1 MNHCGY
7 VLVSSVSSTFYSFL
21 PTPNNIEPRA
31 QQIDSNRCIFGDTEQ
46 GTHRNT
52 PRNTWSIF
60 TIASPKVLRR
70 NVTLLH
76 VNFKSGVLETVHQQ
90 RKSQSCQTTVNVLH
104 GVDAIYFTRKNCGHA
119 GNPNHEPTLTM
130 FISYFIF
137 LYIFVM
143 NLSSESA
150 RSAFKEETQMARWPR
165 T

>member
-7 VLVSSVSSTFYSFL
+7 VLVSSISSTFASFL

-60 TIASPKVLRR
+60 TIASPKVLGR

-76 VNFKSGVLETVHQQ
+76 VNFKSGVPEAVHQQ

-119 GNPNHEPTLTM
+119 GNPNHEPTNRSKNTLTM
-130 FISYFIF
+130 FISYFCIF
-137 LYIFVM
+137 L
-143 NLSSESA
+143 S
-150 RSAFKEETQMARWPR
+150 
-165 T
+165 